1 MKRLFLAFGALAALS
16 LASLAPA
23 AAAISVDITQ
33 GNTQPLPI
41 AIPDFTAFGNDNG
54 TGARIAQVVRAD
66 LERSGYFRPL
76 DPKSFVDRIG
86 DINTVPNFA
95 NWRVINAQGLVAGA
109 LTVQPDGRYR
119 VDFRLWDVAGSS
131 QMLGMRYDTQP
142 ENWRRIAHLI
152 SDAIYEA
159 ITGEKGY
166 FDTRVVF
173 ISESGP
179 ALRRVKRLAVM
190 DHDGA

>member
-1 MKRLFLAFGALAALS
+1 MEIGMKKLFLVLGALAGLAL
-16 LASLAPA
+16 ARPA
-23 AAAISVDITQ
+23 TAAIAVDITQ
-33 GNTQPLPI
+33 GNGQPLPL
-41 AIPDFTAFGNDNG
+41 AIPDFIAIGNDG
-54 TGARIAQVVRAD
+54 GAGARIAGVVRAD
-66 LERSGYFRPL
+66 LERSGLFRPL
-76 DPKSFVDRIG
+76 DPKSFVDHIG

-119 VDFRLWDVAGSS
+119 VDFRLWDVFGSS
-131 QMLGMRYDTQP
+131 QMLGMQYATQP

-152 SDAIYEA
+152 SDAIYEQ

-179 ALRRVKRLAVM
+179 A
-190 DHDGA
+190 